1 MILRLDR
8 GPKRPTAAMMTTMIE
23 DWVHIAPLTLAG
35 AAAMTFGAAYVRG
48 LTGFG
53 MAIILVPLLGLII
66 APGEA
71 VVLGIL
77 LQLLIGPVG
86 IKLILADADR
96 ATALPIGL
104 LAMATTP
111 VGMVALD
118 ATTPDVARL
127 LITVIAVGAFI
138 AVLLPKQAEGHQPGR
153 IAVAATG
160 LASGVLTGFAAMPG
174 PPVVPFYL
182 RRPLE
187 PKVARAS
194 MLLIFFLTAIA
205 GTLAALWVGIATSRL
220 LLLSVILFPPMWLGN
235 YVGARHFGR
244 VPEQVWQALVAV
256 VLGLAAVSAVVRL
269 LT

>member
-1 MILRLDR
+1 
-8 GPKRPTAAMMTTMIE
+8 MTGLSQL
-23 DWVHIAPLTLAG
+23 VGIAPLTLVG
-35 AAAMTFGAAYVRG
+35 AAAMTFAAAYVRG

-86 IKLILADADR
+86 IGIIMADADR
-96 ATALPIGL
+96 ATAVPIAI

-118 ATTPDVARL
+118 ATTPDIARL
-127 LITVIAVGAFI
+127 LITLVAVGAFV
-138 AVLLPKQAEGHQPGR
+138 AVLLPKQPEGHRPGR
-153 IAVAATG
+153 GAIAGTG
-160 LASGVLTGFAAMPG
+160 VASGILTGFAAMPG

-182 RRPLE
+182 RRHLE

-194 MLLIFFLTAIA
+194 MLLIFFGTAIA
-205 GTLAALWVGIATSRL
+205 GTLAALWVGIATWRL
-220 LLLSVILFPPMWLGN
+220 FLLAVILFVPMWLGN

-244 VPEQVWQALVAV
+244 VPPHVWQAMVAI
-256 VLGLAAVSAVVRL
+256 VLGIAAVSAVVRIL
-269 LT
+269 N

>member
-1 MILRLDR
+1 
-8 GPKRPTAAMMTTMIE
+8 MTGLSQL
-23 DWVHIAPLTLAG
+23 VGIAPLTLVG
-35 AAAMTFGAAYVRG
+35 AAAMTFAAAYVRG

-86 IKLILADADR
+86 IGIIMADADR
-96 ATALPIGL
+96 ATAVPIAL

-118 ATTPDVARL
+118 ATTPDIARL
-127 LITVIAVGAFI
+127 LITLVAVGAFV
-138 AVLLPKQAEGHQPGR
+138 AVLLPKQPVGHRPGR
-153 IAVAATG
+153 GAIAGTG
-160 LASGVLTGFAAMPG
+160 VASGILTGFAAMPG

-182 RRPLE
+182 RRHLE

-194 MLLIFFLTAIA
+194 MLLIFFGTAIA
-205 GTLAALWVGIATSRL
+205 GTLAALWVGIATWRL
-220 LLLSVILFPPMWLGN
+220 FLLAVILFVPMWLGN
-235 YVGARHFGR
+235 RVGARHFGR
-244 VPEQVWQALVAV
+244 VPPHVWQAMVAI
-256 VLGLAAVSAVVRL
+256 VLGIAAVSAVVRIL
-269 LT
+269 N

>member
-1 MILRLDR
+1 
-8 GPKRPTAAMMTTMIE
+8 MTTLQHL
-23 DWVHIAPLTLAG
+23 VGLAPLTLVG

-86 IKLILADADR
+86 LKVIMADADR
-96 ATALPIGL
+96 STATPIAS
-104 LAMATTP
+104 LAMLATP
-111 VGMVALD
+111 AGMFALD

-127 LITVIAVGAFI
+127 LITLIAVGAFV
-138 AVLLPKQAEGHQPGR
+138 AVMLPKQPEGHRPGR
-153 IAVAATG
+153 VAIAGTG
-160 LASGVLTGFAAMPG
+160 IASGILTGFAAMPG

-182 RRPLE
+182 RRHLE

-194 MLLIFFLTAIA
+194 MMLIFFATAIA
-205 GTLAALWVGIATSRL
+205 GTLAALWVGIATWRL
-220 LLLSVILFPPMWLGN
+220 FILALVLFLPMWLGN
-235 YVGARHFGR
+235 RIGGRHFGS
-244 VPEQVWQALVAV
+244 VPPHVWQAMVAV
-256 VLGLAAVSAVVRL
+256 VLGVAAVSAVVRIL
-269 LT
+269 N

>member
-1 MILRLDR
+1 
-8 GPKRPTAAMMTTMIE
+8 MTTLQHL
-23 DWVHIAPLTLAG
+23 VGLAPLTLVG

-86 IKLILADADR
+86 LKVIMADADR
-96 ATALPIGL
+96 STATPIAL
-104 LAMATTP
+104 LAMLATP
-111 VGMVALD
+111 AGMFALD

-127 LITVIAVGAFI
+127 LITLIAVGAFV
-138 AVLLPKQAEGHQPGR
+138 AVMLPKQPEGHRPGR
-153 IAVAATG
+153 VAIAGTG
-160 LASGVLTGFAAMPG
+160 IASGILTGFASMPG

-182 RRPLE
+182 RRHLE

-194 MLLIFFLTAIA
+194 MMLIFFATAIA
-205 GTLAALWVGIATSRL
+205 GTLAALWVGIATWRL
-220 LLLSVILFPPMWLGN
+220 FILALVLFLPMWLGN
-235 YVGARHFGR
+235 RIGGRHFGS
-244 VPEQVWQALVAV
+244 VPPHVWQAMVAV
-256 VLGLAAVSAVVRL
+256 VLGVAAVAAVVRIVN
-269 LT
+269 

>member
-1 MILRLDR
+1 LTGLSQLV
-8 GPKRPTAAMMTTMIE
+8 G
-23 DWVHIAPLTLAG
+23 IAPLTLVG
-35 AAAMTFGAAYVRG
+35 AAAMTFAAAYVRG

-86 IKLILADADR
+86 IGIIMADADR
-96 ATALPIGL
+96 ATAVPIAL

-118 ATTPDVARL
+118 ATTPDIARL
-127 LITVIAVGAFI
+127 LITLVAVGAFV
-138 AVLLPKQAEGHQPGR
+138 AVLLPKQPEGHRPGR
-153 IAVAATG
+153 GAIAGTG
-160 LASGVLTGFAAMPG
+160 VASGILTGFAAMPG

-182 RRPLE
+182 RRHLE

-194 MLLIFFLTAIA
+194 MLLIFFGTAIA
-205 GTLAALWVGIATSRL
+205 GTLAALWVGIATWRL
-220 LLLSVILFPPMWLGN
+220 FLLAVILFVPMWLGN
-235 YVGARHFGR
+235 HVGARHFGR
-244 VPEQVWQALVAV
+244 VPPHVWQAMVAI
-256 VLGLAAVSAVVRL
+256 VLGIAAVSAVVRIL
-269 LT
+269 N

>member
-1 MILRLDR
+1 LTGLSQLV
-8 GPKRPTAAMMTTMIE
+8 G
-23 DWVHIAPLTLAG
+23 IAPLTLAG
-35 AAAMTFGAAYVRG
+35 AAAMTFAAAYVRG

-86 IKLILADADR
+86 IGIIMADADR
-96 ATALPIGL
+96 ATAVPIAL

-118 ATTPDVARL
+118 ATTPDIARL
-127 LITVIAVGAFI
+127 LITLVAVGAFV
-138 AVLLPKQAEGHQPGR
+138 AVLLPKQPEGHRPGR
-153 IAVAATG
+153 AAIAGTG
-160 LASGVLTGFAAMPG
+160 ISSGILTGFAAMPG

-182 RRPLE
+182 RRHLE

-194 MLLIFFLTAIA
+194 MLLIFFGTAIA
-205 GTLAALWVGIATSRL
+205 GTLAALWVGIATWRL
-220 LLLSVILFPPMWLGN
+220 FLLAVILFVPMWLGN
-235 YVGARHFGR
+235 RVGARHFGR
-244 VPEQVWQALVAV
+244 VPPHVWQAMVAI
-256 VLGLAAVSAVVRL
+256 VLGIAAVSAVVRIL
-269 LT
+269 N